1 MRYIPNSAE
10 GQQKMLREI
19 GLDSIEDLL
28 KGIPDSIRLKSP
40 LKIPAALS
48 EAGLLEKFTAYEHKN
63 TSRVLSFLGAGV
75 NDHYIPTVIDSL
87 ISRGEFL
94 TSYTPYQAEIS
105 QGTLQA
111 IFEFQT

>member
-19 GLDSIEDLL
+19 GVDSIEDLL

-48 EAGLLEKFTAYEHKN
+48 EAGLLEKFTDYEHKN
-63 TSRVLSFLGAGV
+63 TARVLSLHSHGDRFLNLARRILDFV
-75 NDHYIPTVIDSL
+75 H
-87 ISRGEFL
+87 
-94 TSYTPYQAEIS
+94 
-105 QGTLQA
+105 TLPGRDQPRHIA
-111 IFEFQT
+111 SHL